1 MKELLK
7 LDFFIQKKY
16 IKSSIIVFLFLGITF
31 ALTQGMNYLYTMGTF
46 IVFYLTIIPIEV
58 ERKSKFNI
66 YLNSLPNKKS
76 NYIYSKYLST
86 LIYIIVVNLFLYLFC
101 TILGVIS
108 GSDFTLTLR
117 AILPNIIVQLF
128 YVSLTLPVY
137 MIISHKFYRVVN
149 IIFTILIMMISS
161 ILFNSLENENLQ
173 VLFNITNGVYGLAF
187 GILALIISLI
197 VSLNIYKKVRWVNM
211 KNLIIKDLKNIRVIF
226 IFYILTMTFG
236 YSPFFIDLPK
246 DRYDFLINSVF
257 IYFTLLASMISVN
270 FIIAKNTNKG
280 AMTNKLLRSLPID
293 ARSVVGTSFILPI
306 LIFLIFSLP
315 NILVGMGVSFM
326 LGEKIIVNPFNL
338 LLTFIIFYIYASI
351 TFSMAI
357 IYPESSVVSYLRSV
371 PLFILIIGLALVEK
385 FMKNINYDVSNI
397 LNSLP
402 LVVLILAVIS
412 IFILIVFY
420 KFSLNKFIRK
430 EL

>member
-137 MIISHKFYRVVN
+137 MIISHKFYRVFN
-149 IIFTILIMMISS
+149 TIFIILIMMISS

-197 VSLNIYKKVRWVNM
+197 VSLNIYKK
-211 KNLIIKDLKNIRVIF
+211 
-226 IFYILTMTFG
+226 
-236 YSPFFIDLPK
+236 SE
-246 DRYDFLINSVF
+246 
-257 IYFTLLASMISVN
+257 
-270 FIIAKNTNKG
+270 
-280 AMTNKLLRSLPID
+280 
-293 ARSVVGTSFILPI
+293 
-306 LIFLIFSLP
+306 
-315 NILVGMGVSFM
+315 VS
-326 LGEKIIVNPFNL
+326 
-338 LLTFIIFYIYASI
+338 
-351 TFSMAI
+351 
-357 IYPESSVVSYLRSV
+357 
-371 PLFILIIGLALVEK
+371 
-385 FMKNINYDVSNI
+385 
-397 LNSLP
+397 
-402 LVVLILAVIS
+402 
-412 IFILIVFY
+412 
-420 KFSLNKFIRK
+420 
-430 EL
+430 

>member
-1 MKELLK
+1 MKELIK

-16 IKSSIIVFLFLGITF
+16 IKSSIIVLLFLGITF

-46 IVFYLTIIPIEV
+46 IVFYLMIIPIEV

-66 YLNSLPNKKS
+66 YLNSLPTKKL

-117 AILPNIIVQLF
+117 VILPNIIVQLF

-197 VSLNIYKKVRWVNM
+197 VSLNIYKK
-211 KNLIIKDLKNIRVIF
+211 
-226 IFYILTMTFG
+226 
-236 YSPFFIDLPK
+236 SE
-246 DRYDFLINSVF
+246 
-257 IYFTLLASMISVN
+257 
-270 FIIAKNTNKG
+270 
-280 AMTNKLLRSLPID
+280 
-293 ARSVVGTSFILPI
+293 
-306 LIFLIFSLP
+306 
-315 NILVGMGVSFM
+315 VS
-326 LGEKIIVNPFNL
+326 
-338 LLTFIIFYIYASI
+338 
-351 TFSMAI
+351 
-357 IYPESSVVSYLRSV
+357 
-371 PLFILIIGLALVEK
+371 
-385 FMKNINYDVSNI
+385 
-397 LNSLP
+397 
-402 LVVLILAVIS
+402 
-412 IFILIVFY
+412 
-420 KFSLNKFIRK
+420 
-430 EL
+430 

>member
-46 IVFYLTIIPIEV
+46 IVFYLMIIPIEV

-66 YLNSLPNKKS
+66 YLNSLPTKKS

-197 VSLNIYKKVRWVNM
+197 VSLNIYKK
-211 KNLIIKDLKNIRVIF
+211 
-226 IFYILTMTFG
+226 
-236 YSPFFIDLPK
+236 SE
-246 DRYDFLINSVF
+246 
-257 IYFTLLASMISVN
+257 
-270 FIIAKNTNKG
+270 
-280 AMTNKLLRSLPID
+280 
-293 ARSVVGTSFILPI
+293 
-306 LIFLIFSLP
+306 
-315 NILVGMGVSFM
+315 VS
-326 LGEKIIVNPFNL
+326 
-338 LLTFIIFYIYASI
+338 
-351 TFSMAI
+351 
-357 IYPESSVVSYLRSV
+357 
-371 PLFILIIGLALVEK
+371 
-385 FMKNINYDVSNI
+385 
-397 LNSLP
+397 
-402 LVVLILAVIS
+402 
-412 IFILIVFY
+412 
-420 KFSLNKFIRK
+420 
-430 EL
+430 

>member
-1 MKELLK
+1 MKELIK

-16 IKSSIIVFLFLGITF
+16 IKSSIIVLLFLGITF

-46 IVFYLTIIPIEV
+46 IVFYLMIIPIEV

-66 YLNSLPNKKS
+66 YLNSLPTKKL

-117 AILPNIIVQLF
+117 VILPNIIVQLF

-173 VLFNITNGVYGLAF
+173 VLFNIINGVYGLAF

-197 VSLNIYKKVRWVNM
+197 VSLNIYKK
-211 KNLIIKDLKNIRVIF
+211 
-226 IFYILTMTFG
+226 
-236 YSPFFIDLPK
+236 SE
-246 DRYDFLINSVF
+246 
-257 IYFTLLASMISVN
+257 
-270 FIIAKNTNKG
+270 
-280 AMTNKLLRSLPID
+280 
-293 ARSVVGTSFILPI
+293 
-306 LIFLIFSLP
+306 
-315 NILVGMGVSFM
+315 VS
-326 LGEKIIVNPFNL
+326 
-338 LLTFIIFYIYASI
+338 
-351 TFSMAI
+351 
-357 IYPESSVVSYLRSV
+357 
-371 PLFILIIGLALVEK
+371 
-385 FMKNINYDVSNI
+385 
-397 LNSLP
+397 
-402 LVVLILAVIS
+402 
-412 IFILIVFY
+412 
-420 KFSLNKFIRK
+420 
-430 EL
+430 

>member
-66 YLNSLPNKKS
+66 YLNSLPTKKS

-137 MIISHKFYRVVN
+137 MIISHKFYRVFN
-149 IIFTILIMMISS
+149 TIFIILIMMISS

-173 VLFNITNGVYGLAF
+173 VLFNITNGVYGLVF

-197 VSLNIYKKVRWVNM
+197 VSLNIYKK
-211 KNLIIKDLKNIRVIF
+211 
-226 IFYILTMTFG
+226 
-236 YSPFFIDLPK
+236 SE
-246 DRYDFLINSVF
+246 
-257 IYFTLLASMISVN
+257 
-270 FIIAKNTNKG
+270 
-280 AMTNKLLRSLPID
+280 
-293 ARSVVGTSFILPI
+293 
-306 LIFLIFSLP
+306 
-315 NILVGMGVSFM
+315 VS
-326 LGEKIIVNPFNL
+326 
-338 LLTFIIFYIYASI
+338 
-351 TFSMAI
+351 
-357 IYPESSVVSYLRSV
+357 
-371 PLFILIIGLALVEK
+371 
-385 FMKNINYDVSNI
+385 
-397 LNSLP
+397 
-402 LVVLILAVIS
+402 
-412 IFILIVFY
+412 
-420 KFSLNKFIRK
+420 
-430 EL
+430 

>member
-1 MKELLK
+1 MKELIK

-16 IKSSIIVFLFLGITF
+16 IKSSIIVLLFLGITF

-46 IVFYLTIIPIEV
+46 IVFYLMIIPIEV

-117 AILPNIIVQLF
+117 VILPNIIVQLF

-173 VLFNITNGVYGLAF
+173 VLFNITNGVYGLVF

-197 VSLNIYKKVRWVNM
+197 VSLNIYKK
-211 KNLIIKDLKNIRVIF
+211 
-226 IFYILTMTFG
+226 
-236 YSPFFIDLPK
+236 SE
-246 DRYDFLINSVF
+246 
-257 IYFTLLASMISVN
+257 
-270 FIIAKNTNKG
+270 
-280 AMTNKLLRSLPID
+280 
-293 ARSVVGTSFILPI
+293 
-306 LIFLIFSLP
+306 
-315 NILVGMGVSFM
+315 VS
-326 LGEKIIVNPFNL
+326 
-338 LLTFIIFYIYASI
+338 
-351 TFSMAI
+351 
-357 IYPESSVVSYLRSV
+357 
-371 PLFILIIGLALVEK
+371 
-385 FMKNINYDVSNI
+385 
-397 LNSLP
+397 
-402 LVVLILAVIS
+402 
-412 IFILIVFY
+412 
-420 KFSLNKFIRK
+420 
-430 EL
+430 

>member
-1 MKELLK
+1 MKELIK

-16 IKSSIIVFLFLGITF
+16 IKSSIIVLLFLGITF

-46 IVFYLTIIPIEV
+46 IVFYLMIIPIEV

-66 YLNSLPNKKS
+66 YLNSLPTKKL

-117 AILPNIIVQLF
+117 VILPNIIVQLF

-173 VLFNITNGVYGLAF
+173 VLFNITNGVYGLVF

-197 VSLNIYKKVRWVNM
+197 VSLNIYKK
-211 KNLIIKDLKNIRVIF
+211 
-226 IFYILTMTFG
+226 
-236 YSPFFIDLPK
+236 SE
-246 DRYDFLINSVF
+246 
-257 IYFTLLASMISVN
+257 
-270 FIIAKNTNKG
+270 
-280 AMTNKLLRSLPID
+280 
-293 ARSVVGTSFILPI
+293 
-306 LIFLIFSLP
+306 
-315 NILVGMGVSFM
+315 VS
-326 LGEKIIVNPFNL
+326 
-338 LLTFIIFYIYASI
+338 
-351 TFSMAI
+351 
-357 IYPESSVVSYLRSV
+357 
-371 PLFILIIGLALVEK
+371 
-385 FMKNINYDVSNI
+385 
-397 LNSLP
+397 
-402 LVVLILAVIS
+402 
-412 IFILIVFY
+412 
-420 KFSLNKFIRK
+420 
-430 EL
+430 

>member
-1 MKELLK
+1 M
-7 LDFFIQKKY
+7 
-16 IKSSIIVFLFLGITF
+16 FLFLGITF

-137 MIISHKFYRVVN
+137 MIISHKFYRVFN
-149 IIFTILIMMISS
+149 TIFIILIMMISS

-197 VSLNIYKKVRWVNM
+197 VSLNIYKK
-211 KNLIIKDLKNIRVIF
+211 
-226 IFYILTMTFG
+226 
-236 YSPFFIDLPK
+236 SE
-246 DRYDFLINSVF
+246 
-257 IYFTLLASMISVN
+257 
-270 FIIAKNTNKG
+270 
-280 AMTNKLLRSLPID
+280 
-293 ARSVVGTSFILPI
+293 
-306 LIFLIFSLP
+306 
-315 NILVGMGVSFM
+315 VS
-326 LGEKIIVNPFNL
+326 
-338 LLTFIIFYIYASI
+338 
-351 TFSMAI
+351 
-357 IYPESSVVSYLRSV
+357 
-371 PLFILIIGLALVEK
+371 
-385 FMKNINYDVSNI
+385 
-397 LNSLP
+397 
-402 LVVLILAVIS
+402 
-412 IFILIVFY
+412 
-420 KFSLNKFIRK
+420 
-430 EL
+430 

>member
-1 MKELLK
+1 MKELIK

-137 MIISHKFYRVVN
+137 MIISHKFYRVFN
-149 IIFTILIMMISS
+149 TIFIILIMIISS

-197 VSLNIYKKVRWVNM
+197 VSLNIYKK
-211 KNLIIKDLKNIRVIF
+211 
-226 IFYILTMTFG
+226 
-236 YSPFFIDLPK
+236 S
-246 DRYDFLINSVF
+246 
-257 IYFTLLASMISVN
+257 
-270 FIIAKNTNKG
+270 
-280 AMTNKLLRSLPID
+280 
-293 ARSVVGTSFILPI
+293 
-306 LIFLIFSLP
+306 
-315 NILVGMGVSFM
+315 
-326 LGEKIIVNPFNL
+326 
-338 LLTFIIFYIYASI
+338 
-351 TFSMAI
+351 
-357 IYPESSVVSYLRSV
+357 
-371 PLFILIIGLALVEK
+371 
-385 FMKNINYDVSNI
+385 DVS
-397 LNSLP
+397 
-402 LVVLILAVIS
+402 
-412 IFILIVFY
+412 
-420 KFSLNKFIRK
+420 
-430 EL
+430 

>member
-46 IVFYLTIIPIEV
+46 IVFYLMIIPIEV

-117 AILPNIIVQLF
+117 VILPNIIVQLF

-197 VSLNIYKKVRWVNM
+197 VSLNIYKK
-211 KNLIIKDLKNIRVIF
+211 
-226 IFYILTMTFG
+226 
-236 YSPFFIDLPK
+236 SE
-246 DRYDFLINSVF
+246 
-257 IYFTLLASMISVN
+257 
-270 FIIAKNTNKG
+270 
-280 AMTNKLLRSLPID
+280 
-293 ARSVVGTSFILPI
+293 
-306 LIFLIFSLP
+306 
-315 NILVGMGVSFM
+315 VS
-326 LGEKIIVNPFNL
+326 
-338 LLTFIIFYIYASI
+338 
-351 TFSMAI
+351 
-357 IYPESSVVSYLRSV
+357 
-371 PLFILIIGLALVEK
+371 
-385 FMKNINYDVSNI
+385 
-397 LNSLP
+397 
-402 LVVLILAVIS
+402 
-412 IFILIVFY
+412 
-420 KFSLNKFIRK
+420 
-430 EL
+430 

>member
-66 YLNSLPNKKS
+66 YFNSLPTKKS

-137 MIISHKFYRVVN
+137 MIISHKFYRVFN
-149 IIFTILIMMISS
+149 TIFIILIMMISS

-173 VLFNITNGVYGLAF
+173 VLFNITNGVYGLVF

-197 VSLNIYKKVRWVNM
+197 VSLNIYKK
-211 KNLIIKDLKNIRVIF
+211 
-226 IFYILTMTFG
+226 
-236 YSPFFIDLPK
+236 S
-246 DRYDFLINSVF
+246 
-257 IYFTLLASMISVN
+257 
-270 FIIAKNTNKG
+270 
-280 AMTNKLLRSLPID
+280 
-293 ARSVVGTSFILPI
+293 
-306 LIFLIFSLP
+306 
-315 NILVGMGVSFM
+315 
-326 LGEKIIVNPFNL
+326 E
-338 LLTFIIFYIYASI
+338 
-351 TFSMAI
+351 
-357 IYPESSVVSYLRSV
+357 VSYY
-371 PLFILIIGLALVEK
+371 EK
-385 FMKNINYDVSNI
+385 FNY
-397 LNSLP
+397 
-402 LVVLILAVIS
+402 
-412 IFILIVFY
+412 
-420 KFSLNKFIRK
+420 
-430 EL
+430 

>member
-46 IVFYLTIIPIEV
+46 IVFYL
-58 ERKSKFNI
+58 
-66 YLNSLPNKKS
+66 
-76 NYIYSKYLST
+76 KYLST

-137 MIISHKFYRVVN
+137 MIISHKFYRVFN
-149 IIFTILIMMISS
+149 TIFIILIMMISS

-197 VSLNIYKKVRWVNM
+197 VSLNIYKK
-211 KNLIIKDLKNIRVIF
+211 
-226 IFYILTMTFG
+226 
-236 YSPFFIDLPK
+236 SE
-246 DRYDFLINSVF
+246 
-257 IYFTLLASMISVN
+257 
-270 FIIAKNTNKG
+270 
-280 AMTNKLLRSLPID
+280 
-293 ARSVVGTSFILPI
+293 
-306 LIFLIFSLP
+306 
-315 NILVGMGVSFM
+315 VS
-326 LGEKIIVNPFNL
+326 
-338 LLTFIIFYIYASI
+338 
-351 TFSMAI
+351 
-357 IYPESSVVSYLRSV
+357 
-371 PLFILIIGLALVEK
+371 
-385 FMKNINYDVSNI
+385 
-397 LNSLP
+397 
-402 LVVLILAVIS
+402 
-412 IFILIVFY
+412 
-420 KFSLNKFIRK
+420 
-430 EL
+430 

>member
-66 YLNSLPNKKS
+66 YFNSLPTKKS

-149 IIFTILIMMISS
+149 TIFIILIMMISS

-173 VLFNITNGVYGLAF
+173 VLFNITNGVYGLVF

-197 VSLNIYKKVRWVNM
+197 VFLNIYKK
-211 KNLIIKDLKNIRVIF
+211 
-226 IFYILTMTFG
+226 
-236 YSPFFIDLPK
+236 SE
-246 DRYDFLINSVF
+246 
-257 IYFTLLASMISVN
+257 
-270 FIIAKNTNKG
+270 
-280 AMTNKLLRSLPID
+280 
-293 ARSVVGTSFILPI
+293 
-306 LIFLIFSLP
+306 
-315 NILVGMGVSFM
+315 VS
-326 LGEKIIVNPFNL
+326 
-338 LLTFIIFYIYASI
+338 
-351 TFSMAI
+351 
-357 IYPESSVVSYLRSV
+357 
-371 PLFILIIGLALVEK
+371 
-385 FMKNINYDVSNI
+385 
-397 LNSLP
+397 
-402 LVVLILAVIS
+402 
-412 IFILIVFY
+412 
-420 KFSLNKFIRK
+420 
-430 EL
+430 

>member
-1 MKELLK
+1 MKELIK

-117 AILPNIIVQLF
+117 VILPNIIVQLF

-137 MIISHKFYRVVN
+137 MIISHKFYRVFN
-149 IIFTILIMMISS
+149 TIFIILIMMISS

-197 VSLNIYKKVRWVNM
+197 VSLNIYKK
-211 KNLIIKDLKNIRVIF
+211 
-226 IFYILTMTFG
+226 
-236 YSPFFIDLPK
+236 SE
-246 DRYDFLINSVF
+246 
-257 IYFTLLASMISVN
+257 
-270 FIIAKNTNKG
+270 
-280 AMTNKLLRSLPID
+280 
-293 ARSVVGTSFILPI
+293 
-306 LIFLIFSLP
+306 
-315 NILVGMGVSFM
+315 VS
-326 LGEKIIVNPFNL
+326 
-338 LLTFIIFYIYASI
+338 
-351 TFSMAI
+351 
-357 IYPESSVVSYLRSV
+357 
-371 PLFILIIGLALVEK
+371 
-385 FMKNINYDVSNI
+385 
-397 LNSLP
+397 
-402 LVVLILAVIS
+402 
-412 IFILIVFY
+412 
-420 KFSLNKFIRK
+420 
-430 EL
+430 